1 MTSED
6 VLSQPARVL
15 SQEQRAFFFDEGYV
29 CAPGLIDAEWLARL
43 RAALDEL
50 VERSR
55 GLDRSDGTF
64 DLETGHSAEAPRLR
78 RVAFLDDLHPVF
90 WEFVSWSVLADVAA
104 DLLGPDVT
112 FRDAMANF
120 KWAHGGQEVKWHQDI
135 PFYPHTNLSPAQF
148 LVLLEDVGPDQGPL
162 QVVPRSQRGPIID
175 HYDEDG
181 RWLGH
186 IPPAYLGGLGLER
199 AVALTGPAG
208 TVTVHHGVTIHGSAA
223 NRSAKGRPALSIGY
237 NPADAL
243 PYTAPA
249 YRSSHFGALVRGAP
263 ARFARHDPV
272 RMRLPPDWSG
282 GYTSIFA
289 HQKGEDPR
297 ARGGP
302 EGR

>member
-1 MTSED
+1 
-6 VLSQPARVL
+6 
-15 SQEQRAFFFDEGYV
+15 
-29 CAPGLIDAEWLARL
+29 
-43 RAALDEL
+43 
-50 VERSR
+50 
-55 GLDRSDGTF
+55 
-64 DLETGHSAEAPRLR
+64 
-78 RVAFLDDLHPVF
+78 
-90 WEFVSWSVLADVAA
+90 
-104 DLLGPDVT
+104 
-112 FRDAMANF
+112 
-120 KWAHGGQEVKWHQDI
+120 
-135 PFYPHTNLSPAQF
+135 
-148 LVLLEDVGPDQGPL
+148 VLLEDVGPDQGPL

-249 YRSSHFGALVRGAP
+249 YRSSHFGAVVRGAP